1 MPAGLP
7 DWTQTDLAPR
17 TVKSVRNFR
26 DWARFAVVALLSAV
40 LLGGGLTFFTPA
52 EPTRALNN
60 GTWGVDSTV
69 TVNGNFTMAG
79 NGVVRC
85 DQAMTNTAYY
95 WVGSSYYNGNCT
107 QLHTGGS
114 GTYNNNDTA
123 FMTNADVVS
132 GMAGPNSSSAT
143 VTIPTGAKVVKAMLY
158 WSGTTGVV
166 QGVSSP
172 MCGMGVTDSFGRY
185 PTAKL
190 PTNTTGYRTQAVQLR
205 VPGNAGDVTVSPSFV
220 AWEEL
225 TQLGANDAQYYSA
238 QADVSQYFA
247 NMPSGSQTISVGD
260 IWAANG
266 FNCYAGWS
274 IALVYDYGKFDPAN
288 AVDSQARMVTIYDGH
303 KRIISGGGL
312 SVPFDFPPVLGLGS
326 RIGMTMY
333 EGDLNIKGD
342 TGRYSVNRGGTWTEL
357 PNIDGAYG
365 NIGVSRADGA
375 INMTGVA
382 AARTYN
388 ASVDVSTKDL
398 PLAAGLTHADIYFGT
413 TGDNYLVQNAIL
425 ATPVSQIAIEKTM
438 ANGQETG
445 YVVVGEVPQFKI
457 TVTNPGSTTL
467 DNIVVTDPLAPSCA
481 RTIGTLAPG
490 ASTSYTCA
498 GPAYTGTPYTN
509 VATAKGNTRGFT
521 DNLVTTDT
529 SDVQTSAV
537 RLDKSV
543 ALKSGVPG
551 FAGDVLKYTFKV
563 TNTGQSKLAD
573 VRLSDPLPGLSA
585 MTAGSWPDP
594 SKPGVLAPGQSVTY
608 TATYTKTQADVDRG
622 YVRNTATVS
631 AADSD
636 GGSRATDTST
646 AERQVPDTTDI
657 ALDKQGSHAIGSNQR
672 VGDTVNYTF
681 YVTNNGGVTLNDVK
695 LSDPLPGLSTP
706 VAGAWPDPAKPGT
719 LLPNQTVKYTATYKL
734 TQADLDR
741 GYISNV
747 ATANATGVRGKA
759 VSAVDDNTLPVA
771 QNLAISLNKTGAFAT
786 NGSTVAGDRINY
798 KFLVTNTG
806 ATTLTN
812 VKVNDP
818 LVPTIT
824 CTGWPGT
831 VGTLAPG
838 QQVSCTGSYAI
849 TQADIAKGKIDN
861 KATATGANGTQTAT
875 ATDTWSERA
884 IWSPGL
890 TLDKTGKFAGTLP
903 QGAGHVPGDKIT
915 YNFAVSNIGNTPLNN
930 VTVTDPLKGLSAV
943 TCQWPGAQGS
953 IPVGGKVN
961 CTASYSLTQADIN
974 AGVVENQAT
983 ANGVNAYDNSPV
995 YSSDTNSIPV
1005 EQVSGIDL
1013 QKAVTPTSVKS
1024 LAEAQPLTY
1033 TFTIKNTGNTML
1045 QNVTLKDQLEGL
1057 SGFTYAW
1064 PDPAKP
1070 GVLNA
1075 GQTVTVKATLA
1086 MSQEQY
1092 NYGEVKN
1099 TATVTATDP
1108 LGVEQTDTASATVT
1122 TARTSD
1128 FKVTK
1133 VASQPKYSKVGE
1145 VITYTFTLENT
1156 GNVTLDTVSLKD
1168 PMPGLSELSYD
1179 WSGAVQPNVLL
1190 PGQKVT
1196 ATATYAIT
1204 QADLDKQPNQT
1215 TGHTE
1220 ITNTV
1225 TGSARSEVS
1234 GTQTKTAS
1242 ATITADPVR
1251 TIALDKQGNLNLGA
1265 DGVAS
1270 AGDTVT
1276 YSFVVTNTG
1285 TTTLDNVRVQ
1295 DPLPGL
1301 SNITFGAWPNPA
1313 APGSLVPG
1321 ASVTATASYTLTQAD
1336 VDAGSVMN
1344 TATAT
1349 GTSKDGVSVTA
1360 QDPNTVSYERN
1371 TGISLTKTGSFLP
1384 DQGDTVGDVA
1394 TFTLEATNTGPV
1406 TLTGVTITDQLPGT
1420 SAVSYSWP
1428 GAAGVLQPG
1437 QTVTATV
1444 TYPITQADLNAGKVV
1459 NPATASGTPP
1469 QGLTPPSA
1477 DTVFELPTVE
1487 RPAIDVEKDG
1497 TVVPGADGVVNAGD
1511 TVNYTF
1517 DLTNTGNVPLN
1528 GVALSD
1534 KLPQLSNVTFP
1545 EGFTQTLAPGETVR
1559 ATASY
1564 ILTQGDIDAG
1574 SVANTATAE
1583 GISPSSTKVTDVDPN
1598 TETFQGSTNITLDKT
1613 ATYVVGDGSKIG
1625 DRIEYTFTVTNT
1637 GSTTLTSV
1645 HVTDTKKDLSQLTMT
1660 WPGEPGVLAPGET
1673 ATGVAS
1679 YTVTQVDIDAGSIVN
1694 NATATG
1700 TPPAGLTPPVAEDSV
1715 TMPVQANADLSFDKS
1730 AQLYPP
1736 EGEVADGVV
1745 LAGDT
1750 ARYTFLV
1757 RNNGNVTLHDPTVT
1771 DPLLG
1776 GEVPIPADVEWPD
1789 PSQPGVLPPGGAITF
1804 EQDYILTQEDV
1815 DRQFLDNTA
1824 TATALDPNN
1833 QVLTRED
1840 SVHIEY
1846 AAFGSI
1852 GLWKNGTYES
1862 ETGGAKPG
1870 DVINYALMAVNNG
1883 NLVLNDVTITDPM
1896 LGGTVDLTDA
1906 AWANPATPGTLA
1918 PGEFV
1923 TVLVDYRLTQED
1935 IDRGVVNNLATTRG
1949 LTPNGD
1955 EATAVA
1961 SETLQTNPE
1970 PALTV
1975 TKDFVNIDLGADG
1988 VPSVGDTVNWSVS
2001 KTNSGNTTLFGV
2013 NGTDSIPDFVKSDV
2027 QWPDPTAPGVL
2038 KPGETA
2044 RATGQTFLT
2053 QAQIDAGTVHNV
2065 YTVTAHTE
2073 SDQQVSDS
2081 DDADAPM
2088 DAKPGLA
2095 VKKTGTA
2102 VDPGADG
2109 HQVGDTVTFS
2119 FEVTNTGQ
2127 TSLTNVAL
2135 DDQLPGLSTPVI
2147 TWPNP
2152 AEPQTLRPGQTA
2164 TAIATYQLTQQDI
2177 TAGKVHNAVTA
2188 TATPPSGEVPPA
2200 TTEVDVPVTQAPAI
2214 TLDKLGVLDAGADT
2228 TPNAGDVV
2236 KYRFTVENTGN
2247 VPLTQVG
2254 VQDALPGLSNITVD
2268 PNASWPGAE
2277 GTLEVGQSVSF
2288 IADYTLT
2295 QSDIDAGAV
2304 MNTATTSGISP
2315 QNVSV
2320 TDEDPE
2326 TVRYEAAPALTLEK
2340 DGAFDGAAED
2350 PLAGSHV
2357 GDTVSYSFV
2366 ITNTGAVTLTNVAL
2380 DDTLDGLSTVTFTWP
2395 GAPNQLAP
2403 GESARGTASYK
2414 VTQADLDRGE
2424 IVNTATATGVP
2435 PTGTPPEATDTH
2447 TLDVPE
2453 RATIALEKNAS
2464 YVETRDPDTDNRI
2477 HTANYSFVITN
2488 TGNVPLTNVTLND
2501 PLLDPASVNIT
2512 WPDATQPG
2520 VLLAGQQATATA
2532 SYAIPQSVVTDGTLT
2547 NQATV
2552 QGTSPSGATPN
2563 ASDDATLEIPE
2574 SPEIEVTKIGTPPSD
2589 LDGDFRAEAGDTISY
2604 TFVIGNTGN
2613 VPLNVIDVN
2622 DHIEIENLQ
2631 YTDWPGHAP
2640 NTAFD
2645 PAAENLIQ
2653 PGEYVELSAVYT
2665 LTQADIDRGYLDNQ
2679 VNVRGTSPRG
2689 TEVSDSDTWH
2699 SEYTVTADI
2708 SVDKEGALSVG
2719 NGSQPG
2725 DTVSY
2730 SFLVTNTGNTTLT
2743 GVYISDPLIDANL
2756 IPLDL
2761 STQPVPGELAPGAQA
2776 KITRDYKITALD
2788 IERGYIDNSVIAS
2801 GLPVTPGVDRP
2812 LGFDS
2817 EHVVLSPAIT
2827 IDKAGTFNAGADGRA
2842 SAGDVIDYVFTVTN
2856 TGELPLSD
2864 AKVTDP
2870 LIDGDPATPGVQP
2883 WTVDVGDLAV
2893 AETKTVTAQYT
2904 LTQADVDAGS
2914 VANTATADAAVV
2926 GAPAGAPRVSDTDP
2940 ALVGYEQQPSLIVQ
2954 KDGAVTTDNGAPGAS
2969 AGDVITYTFTV
2980 TNTGNVT
2987 IDNVVINDPMPGLS
3001 TNSMPIG
3008 TLAPGTQG
3016 SATAQYTLTQ
3026 ADIDAGLKVNVAT
3039 ATGTGPTPTPTPGQT
3054 TPNTPVPIPTT
3065 QNPTNTP
3072 TATNT
3077 IPFEQAP
3084 AIQIEKSHA
3093 APRDTDGDGR
3103 VSAGDIVDFS
3113 FLVTNSGNVTLTNIE
3128 VTDPTTNPTSLRVGT
3143 LKPGEAETVRAT
3155 HTLTQADID
3164 AGAIA
3169 NLATVTGA
3177 TPDGGTV
3184 TDKDPDVVNY
3194 EQQPGLKVYKSGR
3207 YTEGDG
3213 SKVGDVITYFFNVE
3227 NTGTVTMTNVT
3238 VTDPMPGLSS
3248 NTMSVG
3254 VLKPGEAKTVFAT
3267 YTITQADLDKGM
3279 VINEAT
3285 VTGDTPTPSVYP
3297 SPTPGQT
3304 DIPTATPGV
3313 PLVPPTSSATATTP
3327 TKQTPAIDVQ
3337 KSHAA
3342 PADTNGDGK
3351 VSAGDVVTFDFQ
3363 VSNTGNVPLTG
3374 VTVSDPLTAPSS
3386 ITVGDLAPGEVK
3398 TVSAEYT
3405 LTQGDLDAGAIQ
3417 NVATVTGAD
3426 PKGGT
3431 VTDKDPDVVS
3441 YDQLPGLRVV
3451 KSGAYTQG
3459 DGSKVGD
3466 VITFEFTVT
3475 NTGNV
3480 TATNVTVSDPMPGL
3494 SAIPVIPSLAPGQSE
3509 TVTATY
3515 ALTQADLDEGMV
3527 VNVATVT
3534 GDSPTPTH
3542 YPTPTPG
3549 QSEPAQPTPGNPVPV
3564 PTTPDASNTPTAT
3577 ATVPVKQLPAIQIDK
3592 SHAAPADTNGD
3603 GKVSAGDVITFSFQ
3617 VSNTGNVPLT
3627 GVTVSDPMTAP
3638 SSIVVGDLKPGEV
3651 KTVSADYTLTQADL
3665 DAGAIA
3671 NIATVTGTGTN
3682 GTTVTDKDPD
3692 VVSYEQQ
3699 PGLRVVK
3706 NGAYTQ
3712 GDGSKVGDVIT
3723 FEFTVTNTGNVTA
3736 TNVTVSDPMPGLS
3749 AIPVI
3754 PSLAPGQSETVTATY
3769 ALTQADLDEG
3779 MVVNVATVTGDSPTP
3794 THYPTPTPGQS
3805 EPAQPTPGNPVPVPT
3820 TPDASN
3826 TPTATATVPV
3836 KQLPAIQIDKSH
3848 AAPADTNGDG
3858 KVSAGDVITFSFQV
3872 SNTGNVPLT
3881 GVTVSDPM
3889 TAPSSIVVGD
3899 LKPGEVKT
3907 VSADYTLTQADL
3919 DAGAIQ
3925 NVATVTAA
3933 TPNGDT
3939 VTDKDPDVVTYDQQ
3953 PGLRVVKDG
3962 SYSKGD
3968 GSKVGDIITFT
3979 FTVTNTGNVT
3989 MTNVTVNDTMPGL
4002 GAIPEVG
4009 TLAPGETKQVST
4021 SYMLT
4026 QADLDRGL
4034 VINVA
4039 TVTGDS
4045 PTPTVYPTPTPGQ
4058 TEPSKPTPGNPVP
4071 VPTTPNAT
4079 NTPTASAT
4087 VPVTQAP
4094 AITIDKSHAAPIDT
4108 NGDGI
4113 LSAGDTIRFT
4123 FTVTNTGNVML
4134 TNVVVTDPMTDPSS
4148 ITVDTLGSTEAR
4160 TVEADY
4166 VLTQADLEAGSVQN
4180 LAKVT
4185 GDDPKGGKVT
4195 NEDPDTVPLPPAP
4208 AIEIVKD
4215 ARVQDGT
4222 ADVAGDVIEYTFTV
4236 TNTGNKTLTDIV
4248 VSDPMPGLSEIQVD
4262 WSTVVVEGELT
4273 PGEHIVC
4280 HATYTVTA
4288 EDVARGTVHNA
4299 ATVTGTPKTG
4309 STTPVS
4315 DDDDADVSVMP
4326 TPTPTPSPTPVPVT
4340 PAPTPEKP
4348 GNPLVGTGADGLTAS
4363 FAAAFGMLVLGLG
4376 LTAWTRRR
4384 KENHS

>member
-1 MPAGLP
+1 M
-7 DWTQTDLAPR
+7 
-17 TVKSVRNFR
+17 
-26 DWARFAVVALLSAV
+26 
-40 LLGGGLTFFTPA
+40 
-52 EPTRALNN
+52 
-60 GTWGVDSTV
+60 
-69 TVNGNFTMAG
+69 
-79 NGVVRC
+79 
-85 DQAMTNTAYY
+85 
-95 WVGSSYYNGNCT
+95 
-107 QLHTGGS
+107 
-114 GTYNNNDTA
+114 
-123 FMTNADVVS
+123 
-132 GMAGPNSSSAT
+132 
-143 VTIPTGAKVVKAMLY
+143 
-158 WSGTTGVV
+158 
-166 QGVSSP
+166 
-172 MCGMGVTDSFGRY
+172 
-185 PTAKL
+185 
-190 PTNTTGYRTQAVQLR
+190 
-205 VPGNAGDVTVSPSFV
+205 
-220 AWEEL
+220 
-225 TQLGANDAQYYSA
+225 
-238 QADVSQYFA
+238 
-247 NMPSGSQTISVGD
+247 
-260 IWAANG
+260 
-266 FNCYAGWS
+266 
-274 IALVYDYGKFDPAN
+274 
-288 AVDSQARMVTIYDGH
+288 
-303 KRIISGGGL
+303 
-312 SVPFDFPPVLGLGS
+312 
-326 RIGMTMY
+326 
-333 EGDLNIKGD
+333 
-342 TGRYSVNRGGTWTEL
+342 
-357 PNIDGAYG
+357 
-365 NIGVSRADGA
+365 
-375 INMTGVA
+375 
-382 AARTYN
+382 
-388 ASVDVSTKDL
+388 
-398 PLAAGLTHADIYFGT
+398 
-413 TGDNYLVQNAIL
+413 
-425 ATPVSQIAIEKTM
+425 
-438 ANGQETG
+438 
-445 YVVVGEVPQFKI
+445 
-457 TVTNPGSTTL
+457 
-467 DNIVVTDPLAPSCA
+467 
-481 RTIGTLAPG
+481 
-490 ASTSYTCA
+490 
-498 GPAYTGTPYTN
+498 
-509 VATAKGNTRGFT
+509 
-521 DNLVTTDT
+521 
-529 SDVQTSAV
+529 
-537 RLDKSV
+537 
-543 ALKSGVPG
+543 
-551 FAGDVLKYTFKV
+551 
-563 TNTGQSKLAD
+563 
-573 VRLSDPLPGLSA
+573 
-585 MTAGSWPDP
+585 
-594 SKPGVLAPGQSVTY
+594 
-608 TATYTKTQADVDRG
+608 
-622 YVRNTATVS
+622 
-631 AADSD
+631 
-636 GGSRATDTST
+636 
-646 AERQVPDTTDI
+646 
-657 ALDKQGSHAIGSNQR
+657 
-672 VGDTVNYTF
+672 
-681 YVTNNGGVTLNDVK
+681 
-695 LSDPLPGLSTP
+695 
-706 VAGAWPDPAKPGT
+706 
-719 LLPNQTVKYTATYKL
+719 
-734 TQADLDR
+734 
-741 GYISNV
+741 
-747 ATANATGVRGKA
+747 
-759 VSAVDDNTLPVA
+759 
-771 QNLAISLNKTGAFAT
+771 
-786 NGSTVAGDRINY
+786 
-798 KFLVTNTG
+798 
-806 ATTLTN
+806 
-812 VKVNDP
+812 
-818 LVPTIT
+818 
-824 CTGWPGT
+824 
-831 VGTLAPG
+831 
-838 QQVSCTGSYAI
+838 
-849 TQADIAKGKIDN
+849 
-861 KATATGANGTQTAT
+861 
-875 ATDTWSERA
+875 
-884 IWSPGL
+884 
-890 TLDKTGKFAGTLP
+890 
-903 QGAGHVPGDKIT
+903 
-915 YNFAVSNIGNTPLNN
+915 
-930 VTVTDPLKGLSAV
+930 
-943 TCQWPGAQGS
+943 
-953 IPVGGKVN
+953 
-961 CTASYSLTQADIN
+961 
-974 AGVVENQAT
+974 
-983 ANGVNAYDNSPV
+983 
-995 YSSDTNSIPV
+995 
-1005 EQVSGIDL
+1005 
-1013 QKAVTPTSVKS
+1013 
-1024 LAEAQPLTY
+1024 
-1033 TFTIKNTGNTML
+1033 
-1045 QNVTLKDQLEGL
+1045 
-1057 SGFTYAW
+1057 
-1064 PDPAKP
+1064 
-1070 GVLNA
+1070 
-1075 GQTVTVKATLA
+1075 
-1086 MSQEQY
+1086 
-1092 NYGEVKN
+1092 
-1099 TATVTATDP
+1099 
-1108 LGVEQTDTASATVT
+1108 
-1122 TARTSD
+1122 
-1128 FKVTK
+1128 
-1133 VASQPKYSKVGE
+1133 
-1145 VITYTFTLENT
+1145 
-1156 GNVTLDTVSLKD
+1156 
-1168 PMPGLSELSYD
+1168 
-1179 WSGAVQPNVLL
+1179 
-1190 PGQKVT
+1190 
-1196 ATATYAIT
+1196 
-1204 QADLDKQPNQT
+1204 
-1215 TGHTE
+1215 
-1220 ITNTV
+1220 
-1225 TGSARSEVS
+1225 
-1234 GTQTKTAS
+1234 
-1242 ATITADPVR
+1242 
-1251 TIALDKQGNLNLGA
+1251 
-1265 DGVAS
+1265 
-1270 AGDTVT
+1270 
-1276 YSFVVTNTG
+1276 
-1285 TTTLDNVRVQ
+1285 
-1295 DPLPGL
+1295 
-1301 SNITFGAWPNPA
+1301 
-1313 APGSLVPG
+1313 
-1321 ASVTATASYTLTQAD
+1321 
-1336 VDAGSVMN
+1336 
-1344 TATAT
+1344 
-1349 GTSKDGVSVTA
+1349 
-1360 QDPNTVSYERN
+1360 
-1371 TGISLTKTGSFLP
+1371 
-1384 DQGDTVGDVA
+1384 
-1394 TFTLEATNTGPV
+1394 
-1406 TLTGVTITDQLPGT
+1406 
-1420 SAVSYSWP
+1420 
-1428 GAAGVLQPG
+1428 
-1437 QTVTATV
+1437 
-1444 TYPITQADLNAGKVV
+1444 
-1459 NPATASGTPP
+1459 
-1469 QGLTPPSA
+1469 
-1477 DTVFELPTVE
+1477 
-1487 RPAIDVEKDG
+1487 
-1497 TVVPGADGVVNAGD
+1497 
-1511 TVNYTF
+1511 
-1517 DLTNTGNVPLN
+1517 
-1528 GVALSD
+1528 
-1534 KLPQLSNVTFP
+1534 
-1545 EGFTQTLAPGETVR
+1545 
-1559 ATASY
+1559 
-1564 ILTQGDIDAG
+1564 
-1574 SVANTATAE
+1574 
-1583 GISPSSTKVTDVDPN
+1583 
-1598 TETFQGSTNITLDKT
+1598 
-1613 ATYVVGDGSKIG
+1613 GDGSKIG

-2268 PNASWPGAE
+2268 PNVSWPGAE

-2512 WPDATQPG
+2512 WPDAAQPG

-2743 GVYISDPLIDANL
+2743 GVYISDPLIDTNL

-2776 KITRDYKITALD
+2776 KITRDYTITALD

-3466 VITFEFTVT
+3466 AITFEFTVT

-3549 QSEPAQPTPGNPVPV
+3549 QTDPAQPTPGQPVPI
-3564 PTTPDASNTPTAT
+3564 PTTPNGSNTPTAT
-3577 ATVPVKQLPAIQIDK
+3577 ATVPAKQLP
-3592 SHAAPADTNGD
+3592 
-3603 GKVSAGDVITFSFQ
+3603 
-3617 VSNTGNVPLT
+3617 
-3627 GVTVSDPMTAP
+3627 
-3638 SSIVVGDLKPGEV
+3638 
-3651 KTVSADYTLTQADL
+3651 
-3665 DAGAIA
+3665 
-3671 NIATVTGTGTN
+3671 
-3682 GTTVTDKDPD
+3682 
-3692 VVSYEQQ
+3692 
-3699 PGLRVVK
+3699 
-3706 NGAYTQ
+3706 
-3712 GDGSKVGDVIT
+3712 
-3723 FEFTVTNTGNVTA
+3723 
-3736 TNVTVSDPMPGLS
+3736 
-3749 AIPVI
+3749 
-3754 PSLAPGQSETVTATY
+3754 
-3769 ALTQADLDEG
+3769 
-3779 MVVNVATVTGDSPTP
+3779 MV
-3794 THYPTPTPGQS
+3794 
-3805 EPAQPTPGNPVPVPT
+3805 
-3820 TPDASN
+3820 
-3826 TPTATATVPV
+3826 
-3836 KQLPAIQIDKSH
+3836 QIDKSH